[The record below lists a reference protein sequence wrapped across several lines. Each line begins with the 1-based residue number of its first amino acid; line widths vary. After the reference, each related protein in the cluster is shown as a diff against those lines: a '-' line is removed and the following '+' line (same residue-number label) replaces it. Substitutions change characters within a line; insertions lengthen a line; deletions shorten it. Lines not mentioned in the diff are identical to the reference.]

1 MTGKLKI
8 IPKTLIPRL
17 DEKLNNLQLNSK
29 NIFKNLNIDDRFV
42 IVKASKKVEDI
53 IVRLVTESMED
64 KKINIMV

>member
-29 NIFKNLNIDDRFV
+29 NIFKNLDIDDRFV